1 MASLATN
8 GPRHLASNKRNNPL
22 NVHTY
27 NNKPVDAE
35 DAGVAAAVPPSEKP
49 VLAGAAAVVAPKASG
64 AALAAAPK
72 AGAAAVVAAPKAGAA
87 AVVAAPKAGVAVVE
101 AAPKA
106 GGADVAGIPKAGVA
120 PAVVEAPPP
129 NEKPVEAA
137 AVDVAAGAPKEN
149 PVKYCL

>member
-49 VLAGAAAVVAPKASG
+49 VLAGAAAVAPKASG